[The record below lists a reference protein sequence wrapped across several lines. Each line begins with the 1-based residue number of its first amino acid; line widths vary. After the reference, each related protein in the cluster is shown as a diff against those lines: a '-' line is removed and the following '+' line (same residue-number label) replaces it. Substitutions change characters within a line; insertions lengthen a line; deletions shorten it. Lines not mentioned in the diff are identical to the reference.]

1 VLPGRRALWRTIV
14 DTDTHEELAAPFDSA
29 ARFRFFEFDRDTSD
43 ASASPTDVRGLELI
57 LDGASQTASQGRS
70 GNEHVPFRTSVF
82 FNNRVN

>member
-14 DTDTHEELAAPFDSA
+14 DTETHEELAAPFDSA
-29 ARFRFFEFDRDTSD
+29 PRFRFFEFDRDTSD